1 MKCGSLRSACGR
13 FDPSQS
19 TTFGVRQPVA
29 VFTPPRTF
37 TTSRSAMSVMISIRG
52 APPEDLPLPLVADA
66 VLGLRD
72 GLSSKP
78 KPQAPSPSSKP

>member
-29 VFTPPRTF
+29 VFTPPRIQL
-37 TTSRSAMSVMISIRG
+37 RSAMSVMISIRG
-52 APPEDLPLPLVADA
+52 APPEDSPLPLVADA